1 MWDILNSKTHTD
13 QQPEVPRNVEY
24 GSLLR
29 SDSSEMEVNKSLL
42 EGLWSTAALLP
53 SSINSC
59 GIKDWNHYGKLLPYQ
74 ADSD

>member
-1 MWDILNSKTHTD
+1 MQHLQNGEGRSAAAGYFESQISVFFFFKLLLHGMWDILNSKTHTD

-42 EGLWSTAALLP
+42 EGL
-53 SSINSC
+53 
-59 GIKDWNHYGKLLPYQ
+59 
-74 ADSD
+74 